1 MKRMMTTHLIKIAN
15 LPLVIRR
22 YTYLLQ
28 FHNQEYKHMP
38 RSNFRLIAIF
48 IISVLLSSA
57 IAAADLSRSRPE
69 ELGISS
75 ERLGR
80 LDTVLNSY
88 VEENLI
94 AGQVLLVLRKGRIA
108 HSLANG
114 MRDIEATDPMK
125 EDTIFRIASQTKA
138 LVSTGI
144 MILHERGQL
153 DISHPLS
160 RYIPEWENVQVAV
173 PNENGSYNLEPV
185 ERPITLRHLL
195 THTAG
200 MSYGTGPASREWE
213 EADFQG
219 WYFANKTETIGES
232 IARMASLPLD
242 AHPGTAWIYGY
253 NTDILGA
260 VIEKASGMDLNNF
273 LQQEIFEP
281 LEMSDS
287 HFYLPENK
295 RDRLAVVY
303 QPKPGGGIQAIPAT
317 DGMRSQ
323 GLYIDGPRI
332 SYSGGA
338 GLLSTA
344 NDYARFLQMTLNG
357 GELDG
362 KRILS
367 RKTIELMTTNHLG
380 DLPFRSGQGFGLGFS
395 IVTDLGERGTLG
407 SVGEYGWGGAYH
419 STYWVDPLE
428 ELVVVYLTQI
438 IPATGLDDYA
448 KLRSGV
454 YQAIID

>member
-1 MKRMMTTHLIKIAN
+1 
-15 LPLVIRR
+15 
-22 YTYLLQ
+22 
-28 FHNQEYKHMP
+28 MP

-438 IPATGLDDYA
+438 IPATGLDDYS

>member
-48 IISVLLSSA
+48 IISVLLSST

-253 NTDILGA
+253 NTEILGA

-295 RDRLAVVY
+295 RERLAVVY

-362 KRILS
+362 ERILS

>member
-1 MKRMMTTHLIKIAN
+1 
-15 LPLVIRR
+15 
-22 YTYLLQ
+22 
-28 FHNQEYKHMP
+28 MP

-48 IISVLLSSA
+48 IISVLLSST

-69 ELGISS
+69 ELGIAS

>member
-48 IISVLLSSA
+48 IISVLLSST

-75 ERLGR
+75 ERLGQ

-428 ELVVVYLTQI
+428 ELVVVYLSQI
-438 IPATGLDDYA
+438 IPATGLEDYA